1 MSGQSAIYDDCL
13 SGDIPGVVRGKKGNG
28 SCHIFRFTQIRCGTL
43 PQKDVADILIQI
55 IQAAGVS
62 ISPGATALQ
71 RIFFL
76 PSWVAIYLV
85 RLMTPALLAPYKVPL
100 HRRSFR

>member
-55 IQAAGVS
+55 IQGSGSQYQSGRYGV
-62 ISPGATALQ
+62 ATD
-71 RIFFL
+71 I
-76 PSWVAIYLV
+76 
-85 RLMTPALLAPYKVPL
+85 LLAQLGCDIFSQVDDTCFAG
-100 HRRSFR
+100 SV